1 MPDTLSLSTAI
12 VKLREMNINNLY
24 IAANIIFDLETGK
37 TTQVLMFVTRESD
50 ATFFKKEDA
59 ELYLSFVKQRA
70 PKNIQWTIFQTNQ
83 RTGMFVIQGVQH
95 V

>member
-1 MPDTLSLSTAI
+1 
-12 VKLREMNINNLY
+12 VNINNLW

-50 ATFFKKEDA
+50 ASYFKKEDA
-59 ELYLSFVKQRA
+59 EAYLQFVKQRA
-70 PKNIQWTIFQTNQ
+70 PKDIQWSVNQTNQ

-95 V
+95 VF